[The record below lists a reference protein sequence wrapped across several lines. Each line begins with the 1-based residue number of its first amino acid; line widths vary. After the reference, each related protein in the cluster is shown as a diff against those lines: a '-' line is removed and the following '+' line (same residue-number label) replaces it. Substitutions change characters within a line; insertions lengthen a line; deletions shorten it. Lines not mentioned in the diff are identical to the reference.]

1 MTFNMDA
8 YREWRQAH
16 PAQPLHRDVEESLII
31 EVAMLRDEVVMLQQE
46 ARIRKNLCDG
56 LAEEA
61 QAERAAVVAWL
72 REEERLHE
80 KHWST
85 IVASSLR
92 HLGDAIERG
101 DHRRE
106 ED

>member
-31 EVAMLRDEVVMLQQE
+31 EVAMLRDEVAMLQQE

-56 LAEEA
+56 LAEEV

-72 REEERLHE
+72 RE
-80 KHWST
+80 HWSEVLEQT
-85 IVASSLR
+85 PQQTAKL
-92 HLGDAIERG
+92 IERG
-101 DHRRE
+101 EHRRE
-106 ED
+106 EEP

>member
-72 REEERLHE
+72 RGGAGLRGGEPAEEWDDL
-80 KHWST
+80 W
-85 IVASSLR
+85 VAAR
-92 HLGDAIERG
+92 DIERG
-101 DHRRE
+101 EHRRE
-106 ED
+106 EEP